1 MENVYAFKSY
11 YGVYNPPTKSI
22 ELLYICRSTVENSKL
37 HPRTIV
43 NMDEIHD
50 VLKKHGAVFLE
61 TDKLKS
67 IKEQVDMVCK
77 AKIIIHEFGSAKLNT
92 ILFANNS
99 HTLVLNKFGQGQCT
113 LDIWEELLKRTNC
126 SWEFFENKLP
136 NYNTV
141 FIDSV
146 HLDNRIT
153 ELLESTRSDKNI

>member
-1 MENVYAFKSY
+1 MDINILEIILSFHKTLYDLILLNDTDEDDVNETKTECIDCIASSGLENKVCT
-11 YGVYNPPTKSI
+11 N
-22 ELLYICRSTVENSKL
+22 
-37 HPRTIV
+37 
-43 NMDEIHD
+43 
-50 VLKKHGAVFLE
+50 KHGMTRCSSTTDIFL
-61 TDKLKS
+61 D
-67 IKEQVDMVCK
+67 
-77 AKIIIHEFGSAKLNT
+77 T

-99 HTLVLNKFGQGQCT
+99 HTLVLNNFGQSQCG
-113 LDIWEELLKRTNC
+113 LDIWEDLLKRTNC